1 MSNSKEDEGPDVKH
15 AAPHS
20 YRAWGAWLQ
29 VSTFGGA
36 IAQIHVETSFS
47 TSVQF

>member
-1 MSNSKEDEGPDVKH
+1 MSNSKEDEGPVVKH
-15 AAPHS
+15 AAPYS

-36 IAQIHVETSFS
+36 MAQIQVEASFS
-47 TSVQF
+47 TSL